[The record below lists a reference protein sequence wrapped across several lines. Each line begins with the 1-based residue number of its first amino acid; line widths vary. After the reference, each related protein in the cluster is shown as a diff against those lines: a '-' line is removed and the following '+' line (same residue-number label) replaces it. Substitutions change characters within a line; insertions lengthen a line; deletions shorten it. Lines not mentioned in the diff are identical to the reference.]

1 MVSFSNGAA
10 VQKSY
15 KTNST
20 RGGTVYFL
28 SLRAYFF
35 QSGCFFFQR
44 ALILA
49 ALRDEPATHDTIGE
63 GRSQEHHLC
72 SLNAGVTGYD
82 LV

>member
-1 MVSFSNGAA
+1 MVLQHKNHIKQTQLEGELYIFSPC
-10 VQKSY
+10 VLTFS
-15 KTNST
+15 
-20 RGGTVYFL
+20 
-28 SLRAYFF
+28 SLDV
-35 QSGCFFFQR
+35 FFFQR